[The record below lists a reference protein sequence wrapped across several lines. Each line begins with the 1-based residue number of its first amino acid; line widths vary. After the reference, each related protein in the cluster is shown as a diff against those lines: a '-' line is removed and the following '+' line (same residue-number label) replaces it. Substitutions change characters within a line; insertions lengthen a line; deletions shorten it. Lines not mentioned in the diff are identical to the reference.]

1 MNVKKFCF
9 PFPQQH
15 NGMTPVCSC
24 CHMTIANGAKRTVR
38 EGHTLHSHCAIEFD
52 VVEMARKDLSA
63 AFKKIPGEFFED
75 SSIIE
80 RLSKVFTKDGLRSL
94 LLNLAECLR
103 EKKDMLRQKLQ
114 ARYQEIVTQLCDA
127 AGHIHLSHE
136 IASALA

>member
-1 MNVKKFCF
+1 MKMKQFCF

-24 CHMTIANGAKRTVR
+24 CHMTIANGAKWTVR
-38 EGHTLHSHCAIEFD
+38 EGHTLHVQCAVEFD
-52 VVEMARKDLSA
+52 VVDMARNDLA
-63 AFKKIPGEFFED
+63 VAFKKMPGEFFED

-80 RLSKVFTKDGLRSL
+80 KLSRVFTRDGLRSL

-103 EKKDMLRQKLQ
+103 EKKDMLRQKMQ
-114 ARYQEIVTQLCDA
+114 TRYHGIVAQLCEA
-127 AGHIHLSHE
+127 ANHIRLGHE